1 MSFKPE
7 YLSGLDGDNMRR
19 RRRSRKVAN
28 QRFSAFSH
36 RRKPLLIL
44 TDVLKTKFGM
54 EYMERTKKTHSAK
67 NRGQMPS
74 RQRESG
80 QCREETPTYRDTRSS
95 QREARNNRSKSVTP
109 KRNQRTVTPTSQR
122 WDSIV
127 KEVM

>member
-7 YLSGLDGDNMRR
+7 YLGGLDGNNMRR
-19 RRRSRKVAN
+19 RRRSRKVVN

-36 RRKPLLIL
+36 RKKPLLIL

-67 NRGQMPS
+67 NRGQTPS
-74 RQRESG
+74 KRRESS

-95 QREARNNRSKSVTP
+95 QKETRNNRSKSVTP
-109 KRNQRTVTPTSQR
+109 KLNQRTVTPTSQR